1 MNTMKRTIVKLFR
14 RINKYHMT
22 ILALVLVILVAY
34 MLGTVQN
41 EIEHTEIYKP
51 YFNDY
56 WIQQAS
62 IDPKE
67 TVRSALENQIERE
80 YTLSIEVKE
89 IWVDEEETKRII
101 KRYLG
106 SELAEKRGWTDEDLR
121 ERFIVVR
128 AKYYADYDGKKIFY
142 TDGHLEQ
149 YFYLM
154 QDKKNKKWIIVDN
167 TSAYDVIE

>member
-1 MNTMKRTIVKLFR
+1 MI
-14 RINKYHMT
+14 
-22 ILALVLVILVAY
+22 ILALVLVILAAY
-34 MLGTVQN
+34 MFGTVQN
-41 EIEHTEIYKP
+41 EIEHTKIYKP
-51 YFNDY
+51 YNDY

-89 IWVDEEETKRII
+89 IWVDEEETKRNI
-101 KRYLG
+101 KNYLG
-106 SELAEKRGWTDEDLR
+106 SELAETRGWTDEDLR
-121 ERFIVVR
+121 ERFIVVG
-128 AKYYADYDGKKIFY
+128 AKYYVDYDGKKIFY

-154 QDKKNKKWIIVDN
+154 QYKKNKKWIIVEN
-167 TSAYDVIE
+167 TSACD

>member
-1 MNTMKRTIVKLFR
+1 MNSFIHLLSEIKYEEETNKEYIVKKLKYW
-14 RINKYHMT
+14 INSSAIH
-22 ILALVLVILVAY
+22 
-34 MLGTVQN
+34 
-41 EIEHTEIYKP
+41 KP

-80 YTLSIEVKE
+80 YTRSIEVKE
-89 IWVDEEETKRII
+89 IWIDEEETKRII

-128 AKYYADYDGKKIFY
+128 GKYCADYDGKKIFY
-142 TDGHLEQ
+142 TDGYLEQ

-167 TSAYDVIE
+167 TSAYEVIE

>member
-22 ILALVLVILVAY
+22 ILALVLVILATY
-34 MLGTVQN
+34 MFGTVQN
-41 EIEHTEIYKP
+41 EIEHTEIHKP
-51 YFNDY
+51 YNDY

-89 IWVDEEETKRII
+89 IWVDEEETKRNI

-106 SELAEKRGWTDEDLR
+106 SELAEKSGWTDEDLR
-121 ERFIVVR
+121 ERFIVVG